1 MSENLTTLN
10 IVAAGQPI
18 PYRIP
23 VYNIKALVIGNESG
37 YTCTVTL
44 LGGDVSKT
52 LYPSTVDWFQVTD
65 GFKGDLVVLPTT
77 LLTNLSSYTGASVIV
92 DAIGLNDPEEASMY
106 PMALPRQAVSATASG
121 KPIFAATVGFGST
134 ATKYQ
139 TLNIFNPPGSGVTYT
154 FYAARCFTNDSTQP
168 AVNLILLNGA
178 DLNLG
183 TAVPAVSHAGSA
195 SPPVSTAH
203 CTAED
208 LVVGHGGTII
218 EVMDMA
224 ANATQDF
231 LDFPD
236 SVTLQPGNNLFITLT
251 SGTAAHVVRLT
262 MKWSED
268 IYTPPA
274 GGLMGTIAT
283 QIINQNNPAPT
294 PVVQASPAND
304 ASIATLLT
312 NNGQLTLGDAAWHGL
327 LSILTGGQGDAKI
340 TGSVAGVV
348 YLYQPLR
355 GDIKLVY
362 ISMEAY
368 NSAGAQS
375 LAIPVP
381 FTTNLLG
388 YSGAFI
394 NADLLHNGSVLNP
407 SVITV
412 FNAATVDGSNAQN
425 ATIFAN
431 KLFHIEQAVDA
442 IQINAV
448 SGVSGSMVL
457 IGK

>member
-10 IVAAGQPI
+10 IVAAGQALT
-18 PYRIP
+18 YRVP

-52 LYPSTVDWFQVTD
+52 LYPSTVDWFQVTE

-92 DAIGLNDPEEASMY
+92 DAIANNDPEEASMY

-154 FYAARCFTNDSTQP
+154 FHAARCFTNDSTVP
-168 AVNLILLNGA
+168 AVNLLLVNGA

-208 LVVGHGGTII
+208 NLISHGGSNL
-218 EVMDMA
+218 EVMDMQA
-224 ANATQDF
+224 SVTQDF

-236 SVTLQPGNNLFITLT
+236 SVTLAPGNNLYMQLT
-251 SGTAAHVVRLT
+251 SGSTGHVVRLT

-283 QIINQNNPAPT
+283 QVINDGGPAGNPLVEST
-294 PVVQASPAND
+294 PAGGPQGV
-304 ASIATLLT
+304 LLT
-312 NNGQLTLGDAAWHGL
+312 TDGFFTLANLLKLLTTLDIEGGTTTVAGSVGGNVNFRVPIWGTGFKLLLITLGGFNSASAATFTLPTSITRGL
-327 LSILTGGQGDAKI
+327 WIASYNGSSTIAFGNVDVATGL
-340 TGSVAGVV
+340 GSGTARG
-348 YLYQPLR
+348 
-355 GDIKLVY
+355 GDI
-362 ISMEAY
+362 SE
-368 NSAGAQS
+368 SQ
-375 LAIPVP
+375 
-381 FTTNLLG
+381 
-388 YSGAFI
+388 
-394 NADLLHNGSVLNP
+394 
-407 SVITV
+407 
-412 FNAATVDGSNAQN
+412 
-425 ATIFAN
+425 IFAN
-431 KLFHIEQAVDA
+431 SFGSLQITSATTVTVNSTGGVAV
-442 IQINAV
+442 NGAV
-448 SGVSGSMVL
+448 LVVGV
-457 IGK
+457 